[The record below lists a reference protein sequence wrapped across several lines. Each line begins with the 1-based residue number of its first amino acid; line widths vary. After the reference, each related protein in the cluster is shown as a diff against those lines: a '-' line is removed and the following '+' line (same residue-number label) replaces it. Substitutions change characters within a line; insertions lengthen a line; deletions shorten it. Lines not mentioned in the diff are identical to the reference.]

1 MENRF
6 NLEDLISLWAEEAMR
21 LLKEQGRDFEVK
33 KISTFKLKDPDVE
46 AVVKAKDAGG
56 KVALYVCGFKSGK
69 EL

>member
-46 AVVKAKDAGG
+46 AVVKAKDVGG